1 MKKYTLV
8 ILLGIITGYLLV
20 KLTTEENQIQDS
32 YLQQSVIESQIN
44 PQNLSINKLIE
55 HLSTNTELILLEES
69 GASEISYSRS
79 SNSIFKWC
87 SQSDITLHANYKLII
102 SIPTNSIQITKQNDE
117 VLAIFSERD
126 FQIKAIELNNKVINR
141 DKDLFGKTYSDNEL
155 IVLETMLKDKIK
167 SNAMNQETYNTAAES
182 LKVYLTNLAEDL
194 DIKINF

>member
-32 YLQQSVIESQIN
+32 YLQQSVIESQIS

-117 VLAIFSERD
+117 VLASFSERD

-141 DKDLFGKTYSDNEL
+141 DKDLFGKTYNDNEL

>member
-44 PQNLSINKLIE
+44 PQNLNINKLIE

-117 VLAIFSERD
+117 VLASFSERD

-167 SNAMNQETYNTAAES
+167 SNAMNQETYNTATES

>member
-44 PQNLSINKLIE
+44 PQNLNINKLIE

-102 SIPTNSIQITKQNDE
+102 SIPTNSIQITKQNDD
-117 VLAIFSERD
+117 VFASFSERD

>member
-32 YLQQSVIESQIN
+32 YLQQSVIESQIS

-102 SIPTNSIQITKQNDE
+102 SIPTNSIQITKQNNE
-117 VLAIFSERD
+117 VLASFSERD
-126 FQIKAIELNNKVINR
+126 FQIKAIELSNKVINR

-167 SNAMNQETYNTAAES
+167 SNAMNQETYNTATES

>member
-32 YLQQSVIESQIN
+32 YLQQSVIESQIS

-102 SIPTNSIQITKQNDE
+102 SIPTNSIQITKQNNE
-117 VLAIFSERD
+117 VLASFSERD

>member
-117 VLAIFSERD
+117 VLASFSERD

-155 IVLETMLKDKIK
+155 IVLETMLKNKIK

-194 DIKINF
+194 GIKINF

>member
-44 PQNLSINKLIE
+44 SQNLSINKLIE

-117 VLAIFSERD
+117 VLASFSERD

-155 IVLETMLKDKIK
+155 IVLEVMLKDKIK

-194 DIKINF
+194 GIKINF

>member
-32 YLQQSVIESQIN
+32 YLQQSIIESQIS

-87 SQSDITLHANYKLII
+87 SQSDITLYANYKLII

-117 VLAIFSERD
+117 VLASFSERD

>member
-20 KLTTEENQIQDS
+20 KLTTKENQIQDS
-32 YLQQSVIESQIN
+32 YLQQSVIESQID

-87 SQSDITLHANYKLII
+87 SQSDITLHASYKLII

-117 VLAIFSERD
+117 VLASFSERD

>member
-102 SIPTNSIQITKQNDE
+102 SIPTNSIQITKQNNE
-117 VLAIFSERD
+117 VLASFSERD

>member
-44 PQNLSINKLIE
+44 PQNLNINKLIE

-117 VLAIFSERD
+117 VLASFSERD

-141 DKDLFGKTYSDNEL
+141 DKDLFGKTYTDNEL

-167 SNAMNQETYNTAAES
+167 SNAMNQETYNTATES